1 MIRPSCLLALSVAL
15 LAAACGRNDDS
26 ALRIAIIGETN
37 DPFEQGLRLSS
48 GGQLAHA
55 ATIEGLVGLD
65 AQGQVIPALADRWIV
80 TDEGKSYIFRLRDGQ
95 WSDGSDLTG
104 ESASDALRQVIR
116 RLSGTSLG
124 LDLAQVADVRAMAG
138 RVIEI
143 RLKGPMPDFLQLLAQ
158 PELGL
163 THNGKGAGPMKLER
177 DKDTAVFS
185 MIPPEDRG
193 MSKVEEWDKYI
204 RELRV
209 RGVPAAAAM
218 KLFDDDEADVV
229 LNGRIQSLPLVD
241 FGPLSRGTVR
251 LDPAI
256 GLFGLR
262 VRRAEGFLAD
272 ASGREAVSM
281 AIDRKGLIEPF
292 NVGGWEPTTRLV
304 GTGLEGDLGTIGER
318 WTAMTLAQRRATA
331 AQRVTTWRGRNGGKS
346 PTLTIALPGGPGGD
360 ILFERLSGDMKK
372 IGIDLER
379 PKKGQA
385 ADLVLLDRVA
395 RYAGARW
402 FLDQF
407 SCGLR
412 LGVCSQAADQL
423 VAKAVA
429 TEDPDESA
437 ALLAEAEAELTQT
450 NGYIPFGPPVR
461 FSLVRAD
468 VDGFAANRWA
478 FHPLPPMATI
488 PK

>member
-15 LAAACGRNDDS
+15 LAAACGRSDDS

-55 ATIEGLVGLD
+55 ATVEGLVGLD

-193 MSKVEEWDKYI
+193 LPKVEQWEKYI

-218 KLFDDDEADVV
+218 KLFDDDDADVV

-241 FGPLSRGTVR
+241 IGPLSRGTVR

-256 GLFGLR
+256 GLFGLQ
-262 VRRAEGFLAD
+262 VSRAEGFLSD

-304 GTGLEGDLGTIGER
+304 GPGLEGDLGTIGER

-331 AQRVTTWRGRNGGKS
+331 AQRVTAWRGRNGGKP
-346 PTLTIALPGGPGGD
+346 PTLTIVLPGGPGGD

-407 SCGLR
+407 NCGLR
-412 LGVCSQAADQL
+412 LGVCSQVADQL